1 MMAEAV
7 LPLRRDV
14 KPEHTWNAPSLF
26 ASHTDWEA
34 ELQALVAEAPVFQQ
48 RFQGHLADGPD
59 TLVAYFDAF
68 SDLYARVGKVYVYA
82 SMFAAVD
89 TSDQQAQSM
98 SGQAMSALSRL
109 IASAAFASPEILAIG
124 QDQIKQWMQQESR
137 LAVYDHYF
145 EDLFR
150 QQQHVRSAEVEE
162 LLGLVSEP
170 FGSVGRTASVL
181 VNADLKFSPA
191 TSSAGQS
198 LEVAQGTIM
207 LHMYNSDREVRRT
220 AWESYMD
227 GHLAFKNTLASNLAA
242 AIKQD
247 VFISRVRRHNSAL
260 EASLF
265 PNAIP
270 PQVFYNLIETFR
282 QHLPTWHRY
291 WRLRRQVLG
300 LDELHPYDVWSPL
313 TSSKPTV
320 PYSQAVD
327 WISEGVR
334 PLGDDYV
341 EILRR
346 GCLQDRWVDIYPNQ
360 NKRQGAFS
368 SGWQGTFPFIMMSY
382 NNTLESVSTLAHELG
397 HSMHSYHT
405 WQNQPIIYS
414 DYSLFVAE
422 VASNFHQAMVR
433 AHLLQTNTDPAFQ
446 IALIEEAMYN
456 FHRYFFQMPTL
467 ARFELEIHER
477 TERGEGLTSDAMI
490 NLMADLFAEGFG
502 SEGYIDRNRL
512 GMTWATF
519 GHLYANFYVF
529 QYATGISAA
538 HALADGI
545 LSGQPGAVDNY
556 LSFLKAGH
564 SLYPLDALKLAG
576 VDMTTPAAV
585 EKTFAVMTGY
595 IERLENLLL

>member
-1 MMAEAV
+1 MVEAA

-26 ASHTDWEA
+26 ASHADWEA
-34 ELQALVAEAPVFQQ
+34 ELQALVAEAPTLQQ
-48 RFQGHLADGPD
+48 RFQGHLAGGPD
-59 TLVAYFDAF
+59 TLAAYFNAF
-68 SDLYARVGKVYVYA
+68 SDLYARAGKVFVYA

-109 IASAAFASPEILAIG
+109 MASAAFASPEILAIG
-124 QDQIKQWMQQESR
+124 HDQIKSWMQQDAR
-137 LAVYDHYF
+137 LAVYAHYF

-162 LLGLVSEP
+162 LLGMVSEP

-191 TSSAGQS
+191 TSNTDQS

-207 LHMYNSDREVRRT
+207 LHMYNPDREVRRT
-220 AWESYMD
+220 AWENYMD
-227 GHLAFKNTLASNLAA
+227 AHFALKNTLASNLAT

-247 VFISRVRRHNSAL
+247 VFISRVRHHNSAL

-270 PQVFYNLIETFR
+270 PQVFHNLIETFR
-282 QHLPTWHRY
+282 KHLPTWHRY

-320 PYSQAVD
+320 PYSLAVD

-334 PLGDDYV
+334 PLGDAYV

-397 HSMHSYHT
+397 HSMHSYLT
-405 WQNQPIIYS
+405 WQHQPIIYS

-477 TERGEGLTSDAMI
+477 TERGEGLTADSMI

-545 LSGQPGAVDNY
+545 LSGKPGAVDNY

-576 VDMTTPAAV
+576 VDMTTPEAV
-585 EKTFAVMTGY
+585 EKTFAVMAGY
-595 IERLENLLL
+595 IERLEELLL